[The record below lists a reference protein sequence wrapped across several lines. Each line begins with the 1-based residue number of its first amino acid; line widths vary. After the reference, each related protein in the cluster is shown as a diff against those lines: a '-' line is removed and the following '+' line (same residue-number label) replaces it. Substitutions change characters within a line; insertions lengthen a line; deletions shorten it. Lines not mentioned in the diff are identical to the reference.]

1 MTTRVIKTVG
11 LLAMM
16 VAGGC
21 STVASGD
28 SDSMP
33 VGGETAPTCKA
44 EAAQTLVGRVASE
57 ALAAE
62 AMRLTGAGTLRWIPH
77 DGVVTMDL
85 REDRLNIE
93 LDPANK
99 VTGIRCG

>member
-1 MTTRVIKTVG
+1 MTTRVIKTAG

-21 STVASGD
+21 STVAAGD
-28 SDSMP
+28 GEAMP
-33 VGGETAPTCKA
+33 EGGDIARTCKA
-44 EAAQTLVGRVASE
+44 EAAQILVGRAASE

-62 AMRLTGAGTLRWIPH
+62 AMRLAGAGTLRWIPH
-77 DGVVTMDL
+77 DGIVTMDF

-93 LDPANK
+93 LDPANT
-99 VTGIRCG
+99 VTRIRCG